1 MLPPRIKCIIKAGG
15 NNSCRSIHTS
25 CVTFCAGGETEE
37 GMTRWLA
44 TMGAWVRS
52 RDQQVPVALLAN
64 GAGGGLTAEAEHAEH
79 QLLLTS
85 GASGPGP
92 VHHRRGA
99 LYATA

>member
-1 MLPPRIKCIIKAGG
+1 MA
-15 NNSCRSIHTS
+15 
-25 CVTFCAGGETEE
+25 FCAGGETEE

-44 TMGAWVRS
+44 AMGAWVRS

-64 GAGGGLTAEAEHAEH
+64 GAGGGLAAEAEHAEH
-79 QLLLTS
+79 QLLLTC